1 MSLSDPIADFLTRIR
16 NALKARHRYVE
27 APHSKL
33 KASIA
38 ALLEKKGYVEKV
50 LVDDEKKTIRVFLKY
65 SKTTREPIIQGLKRV
80 SRPGV
85 RQYVGYKD
93 IPRVLSGLGLAV
105 LTTPKGIVDGESAR
119 NEKLGGEVLCY
130 VW

>member
-1 MSLSDPIADFLTRIR
+1 MALSDPIADFLTRIR

-33 KASIA
+33 KVAIA
-38 ALLEKKGYVEKV
+38 QLLEKKGYVEKV
-50 LVDDEKKTIRVFLKY
+50 LVDDNQRTIRVFLKY
-65 SKTTREPIIQGLKRV
+65 SKVTRDPIIQGLKRI
-80 SRPGV
+80 SKPGV
-85 RQYVGYKD
+85 RQYVGHKD

-105 LTTPKGIVDGESAR
+105 LTTPKGVICGETAR
-119 NEKLGGEVLCY
+119 AEKLGGEILCY